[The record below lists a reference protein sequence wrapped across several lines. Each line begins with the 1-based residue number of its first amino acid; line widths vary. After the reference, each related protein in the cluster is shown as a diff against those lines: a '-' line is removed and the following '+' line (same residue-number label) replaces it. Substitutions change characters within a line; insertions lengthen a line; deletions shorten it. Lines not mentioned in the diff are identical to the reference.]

1 MVHIHIDRVGTFL
14 ETDEYY
20 RSQFETGTSSG
31 ALDGKNAI
39 RKRWEMELFGGTYED
54 AKPFERCKYGA
65 LGVMND
71 FRGVTSA
78 YGYGDSYLA
87 RPKETLPKVKKPIG
101 STRNGHLRHLDV
113 PF

>member
-1 MVHIHIDRVGTFL
+1 MDIVYCVLAKVVHIHIDRVGRFM

-31 ALDGKNAI
+31 ALDSKNDI
-39 RKRWEMELFGGTYED
+39 RKRWEMELFGGTYEH

-71 FRGVTSA
+71 FRGA
-78 YGYGDSYLA
+78 KGN
-87 RPKETLPKVKKPIG
+87 PNP
-101 STRNGHLRHLDV
+101 
-113 PF
+113 